1 MQVILKVSCSTKP
14 EGTASRMPV
23 TTRICGSLLKF
34 YYEVSNKY
42 AGLAD
47 SPTLSR
53 LRQDFT
59 ATLAATFIAPEREK
73 EQKQQLRTRQITV
86 EIVIY
91 GLREDMDA
99 VGNFLSKDGL
109 YLQHPKECDT
119 RVAYVNPQ
127 YWVRPGSQMPKV
139 EGMAFEAASKP
150 TSCNELLDETRTN
163 QLLQLFDCANGPTT
177 FSEVR
182 PSPRLRTHLQE

>member
-1 MQVILKVSCSTKP
+1 M
-14 EGTASRMPV
+14 
-23 TTRICGSLLKF
+23 TTRICGSLLKL
-34 YYEVSNKY
+34 YYEASNKY
-42 AGLAD
+42 AGLVD

-59 ATLAATFIAPEREK
+59 TTLAATFIAPAKEK
-73 EQKQQLRTRQITV
+73 EQKQQLRTRQSTV

-91 GLREDMDA
+91 GLRKDMDA
-99 VGNFLSKDGL
+99 VGHVLCEDGL

-119 RVAYVNPQ
+119 SVDYVNPQ
-127 YWVRPGSQMPKV
+127 YWVRSGSQMPKV
-139 EGMAFEAASKP
+139 EGMTFEAASRS
-150 TSCNELLDETRTN
+150 TSCKELLDETRTN

-182 PSPRLRTHLQE
+182 PSARLRTCLQE